1 MAATEETWVGDWTS
15 NALVGGA
22 LTEAEAEGFWS
33 GKGQRALIERE
44 S

>member
-1 MAATEETWVGDWTS
+1 MAATEETWTEDWTS
-15 NALVGGA
+15 NTSVGGT

-33 GKGQRALIERE
+33 GKGQEVLIKQE